1 MALFLQSPGRG
12 CCVITRTESIA
23 KPQMALTVALCFFVA
38 VLEGFDIQ
46 AIGIAAPR
54 FAPQFGLNPEQVGS
68 IFAVSNFGLVLGSAF
83 GGWLADRTGRKPIL
97 VAAVAIFGV
106 FTLLTTLSAAFQA
119 LVLVRFCAGLGFGAA
134 LPNMMAIAAEISV
147 PDKRASTAAAMF
159 CGLPLG
165 GGTCALVTQLLPH
178 DFDWRTLFLMGGI
191 LPVLLVP
198 ALYLRMPETLVPGA
212 VSHAPRTK
220 VWGALFGEGRALST
234 LLLWLAFLPTL
245 LILYLILNWLPTLVT
260 ANGLDR
266 VVAPQASIAF
276 NFASV
281 PGALLCARLADRIG
295 ARWPL
300 TLAYVGLIASLVALS
315 VSKGLAAILILS
327 GAVGFFLLGANYA
340 LYGIAATYY
349 PQSMRGTGSGAA
361 VAVGRTGSIIGPLL
375 AGVLLSGGMSA
386 MGVVQTMVP
395 FAAVAAIAV
404 FLVSF
409 RPRPPD

>member
-1 MALFLQSPGRG
+1 M
-12 CCVITRTESIA
+12 ITRTESIP
-23 KPQMALTVALCFFVA
+23 KPLTAMTVALCFFVA

-46 AIGIAAPR
+46 AIGIAGPRLAPE
-54 FAPQFGLNPEQVGS
+54 FGLSPGQLGLVFS
-68 IFAVSNFGLVLGSAF
+68 VSNIGLVVGSAF

-106 FTLLTTLSAAFQA
+106 FTLLTTLSGTFQA

-134 LPNMMAIAAEISV
+134 LPNMMAIAAEISA
-147 PDKRASTAAAMF
+147 PDKRALTAAAMF

-165 GGTCALVTQLLPH
+165 GGTCALVTQFLPH
-178 DFDWRTLFLMGGI
+178 DFDWRTLFLIGGI
-191 LPVLLVP
+191 LPVVLVP
-198 ALYLRMPETLVPGA
+198 ALYLRLPETLVRGA
-212 VSHAPRTK
+212 VLYAPRTDL
-220 VWGALFGEGRALST
+220 GEALFGESRAPST
-234 LLLWLAFLPTL
+234 FLLWLALLPTL
-245 LILYLILNWLPTLVT
+245 LILYLILNWLPALVT

-281 PGALLCARLADRIG
+281 PGALLCAWLADRIG

-315 VSKGLAAILILS
+315 VSTDLAAILTLS

-361 VAVGRTGSIIGPLL
+361 VAVGRAGSIIGPAL
-375 AGVLLSGGMSA
+375 AGVLLGGGMSA

-409 RPRPPD
+409 RPRASE

>member
-1 MALFLQSPGRG
+1 M
-12 CCVITRTESIA
+12 ITRTESIPKSETA
-23 KPQMALTVALCFFVA
+23 MAVALCFFVA

-46 AIGIAAPR
+46 AIGIAGPRLAPE
-54 FAPQFGLNPEQVGS
+54 FGLSPPQLGWVFS
-68 IFAVSNFGLVLGSAF
+68 VSNIGLVIGSAF

-106 FTLLTTLSAAFQA
+106 FTLLTTLSGNFQS
-119 LVLVRFCAGLGFGAA
+119 LILVRFCTGLGFGAA
-134 LPNMMAIAAEISV
+134 LPNMMAIAAEISS
-147 PDKRASTAAAMF
+147 PHRRASTAAAMF
-159 CGLPLG
+159 SGLPLG
-165 GGTCALVTQLLPH
+165 GGMCALVTQFLPH
-178 DFDWRTLFLMGGI
+178 DFDWRTLFLIGGL

-198 ALYLRMPETLVPGA
+198 ALYLRLPETLVRGA
-212 VSHAPRTK
+212 MLHAPRTELGQ
-220 VWGALFGEGRALST
+220 VLFGDGRGPST

-245 LILYLILNWLPTLVT
+245 LILYLILNWLPTLVA

-266 VVAPQASIAF
+266 AVAPQASIAF
-276 NFASV
+276 NFGSV
-281 PGALLCARLADRIG
+281 PGALLCGWLADRIG

-300 TLAYVGLIASLVALS
+300 TLAYVGLSASLVALS
-315 VSKGLAAILILS
+315 ASKDLAAILILS

-361 VAVGRTGSIIGPLL
+361 VAVGRAGSIIGPAL
-375 AGVLLSGGMSA
+375 AGVLLGGGMSA

-404 FLVSF
+404 FLVSL
-409 RPRPPD
+409 RPRASE

>member
-1 MALFLQSPGRG
+1 M
-12 CCVITRTESIA
+12 ITRTESIA
-23 KPQMALTVALCFFVA
+23 KPQTAMTVALCFLVA

-46 AIGIAAPR
+46 AIGIAGPR
-54 FAPQFGLNPEQVGS
+54 LAPQFGLSQQQLGWVYS
-68 IFAVSNFGLVLGSAF
+68 VSNIGLVVGSAF
-83 GGWLADRTGRKPIL
+83 GGWLADRSGRKPVL

-106 FTLLTTLSAAFQA
+106 FTLLTTLCDSFQA
-119 LVLVRFCAGLGFGAA
+119 LILVRFCAGLGFGAA
-134 LPNMMAIAAEISV
+134 LPNMMAIAAEISAL
-147 PDKRASTAAAMF
+147 DRRASTAAAMF
-159 CGLPLG
+159 CGLPIG
-165 GGTCALVTQLLPH
+165 GGTCALVTQFLPH
-178 DFDWRTLFLMGGI
+178 DFDWRTLFLIGGL

-198 ALYLRMPETLVPGA
+198 ALYLRMPETLVRGA
-212 VSHAPRTK
+212 ASHTSRTN
-220 VWGALFGEGRALST
+220 VLEVLFGEGRAMST

-260 ANGLDR
+260 RNGLEP

-276 NFASV
+276 NYASV
-281 PGALLCARLADRIG
+281 AGAMLCGRLADRIG
-295 ARWPL
+295 PRWPL
-300 TLAYVGLIASLVALS
+300 TLAYVGLLAALIALS
-315 VSKGLAAILILS
+315 VAKGLAAILILS

-340 LYGIAATYY
+340 LYGVAATYY

-361 VAVGRTGSIIGPLL
+361 VAFGRAGSIIGPAL
-375 AGVLLSGGMSA
+375 AGVLLSAGMSA